1 MTVQSFKLLV
11 FILCLIVVV
20 LIASGAWLSLRQSDE
35 RQIGSELVGG
45 SFELIDQDRNSI
57 TNNSFPNKFKI
68 IYFGFTFCP
77 DVCPMGLTTISEALD
92 SLGTKAKHIQPIFIT
107 LDPLRDTAEVLKSY
121 KENFHESIIF
131 LTGSEEQIRSVA
143 KLYKVYFRK
152 TNDADDYLID
162 HSAITFIMA
171 PSGGYLKH
179 FGPNATAVEFSNFF
193 NSILK

>member
-1 MTVQSFKLLV
+1 LFV
-11 FILCLIVVV
+11 
-20 LIASGAWLSLRQSDE
+20 RQSDE
-35 RQIGSELVGG
+35 QQKGSDLVGG
-45 SFELIDQDRNSI
+45 SFELVDQDRNNI

-131 LTGSEEQIRSVA
+131 LTGSEEEIRSVA